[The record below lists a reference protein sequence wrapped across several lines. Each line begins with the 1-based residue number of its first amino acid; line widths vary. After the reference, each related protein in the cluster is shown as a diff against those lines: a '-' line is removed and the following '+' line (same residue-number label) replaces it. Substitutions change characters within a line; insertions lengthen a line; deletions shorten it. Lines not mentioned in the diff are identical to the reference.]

1 MPDNYPEMLNHLENC
16 NNSVDDLM
24 DSYHNILRELKMGPL
39 PRDIESNEEQ
49 KLYDAT
55 QALGNIKEIIHSL
68 IKDALYYK
76 YINEKQ

>member
-1 MPDNYPEMLNHLENC
+1 
-16 NNSVDDLM
+16 
-24 DSYHNILRELKMGPL
+24 MGPL